1 MLKPI
6 RKIGINCRS
15 ITGTMPNG
23 NRYESSLERDLMI
36 LMEFDPTV
44 HLYTPQPIVIQYKSS
59 DGKTHRYIPDGLIE
73 YHSEPEK
80 LPKMILVE
88 VKYRIDFLNRF
99 NEILPKF
106 RAANL
111 YAKNQGWE
119 FKIYTEDKIRGP
131 FLENIKFL
139 NSYKDLMDVSLDFMI
154 SEKLDKLKFSTPN
167 ELIRTIFQDKWN
179 QARII
184 PILWG
189 MIARREIGCDLTKP
203 ITMTTQIWSL

>member
-111 YAKNQGWE
+111 YAKNQGW
-119 FKIYTEDKIRGP
+119 G
-131 FLENIKFL
+131 
-139 NSYKDLMDVSLDFMI
+139 
-154 SEKLDKLKFSTPN
+154 
-167 ELIRTIFQDKWN
+167 
-179 QARII
+179 
-184 PILWG
+184 
-189 MIARREIGCDLTKP
+189 
-203 ITMTTQIWSL
+203 